1 MKKLLYTLAFALVAA
16 ILVGF
21 TGEAN
26 AQLVSPVP
34 LDQVFPTV
42 RDSSFGV
49 PGNYNTQGF
58 AFSFTQDIE
67 RCDCRGEFNN
77 VGAAAIQMCLN
88 KLGFTVSQ
96 SGHGAPGFETNCVGH
111 KTQVAL
117 GSFQQ
122 YFGFDESRTNHY
134 GEEDSAYA
142 GMITQAVM
150 NHLCYDIMNDNKVQE
165 TTVYSGGGRSS
176 GSRNTSTPE
185 PSGPDVSITKVS
197 DPVNSMIFD
206 GLSQDITYTMTI
218 RNTGDDDLTGIELTD
233 GLSGLSTITC
243 DNDTYTGDADGNVVF
258 TDLVLT
264 ENQSVECTATYT
276 VTEVGNISNSASVTT
291 NEGVSDT
298 ATSTV
303 QVSPPGAPLIAI
315 EKSVNPT
322 SVEAGQTVTYSFEV
336 CNIGATDLINVMV
349 TDVPINASETIG
361 NLAQGTCVTVTSDY
375 GVQAGDFT
383 NGAFDNNAVATGDNA
398 DDPTQSV
405 DDTSDNGVT
414 GNNAITDPVEEQD
427 PTTVTEI
434 VAGVPD
440 IAIEKSV
447 NPTSVEAGQT
457 VTYSFEVCN
466 IGATDLINVMVTDV
480 PINASETIGNLAQG
494 TCVTVTSDYGVQA
507 GDFTNGAFDNNA
519 VATGDNAD
527 DPTQSVDDT
536 SDNGVTGNNAI
547 TDPVEEQDPTTVTEI
562 VAGNASI
569 SIVKSVQLLDEG
581 VPVGDSVSGSEILDI
596 KVSDTVRYSFEVCN
610 TGDVPLTSVEVND
623 GDLGQIISVPDLPTS
638 GGCETVTFDFAANSV
653 GAFVN
658 EATASGSGNGALA
671 SSSIS
676 SATIE
681 ACEFQ
686 TITVDNTDLETYA
699 NIASPNPNIG
709 YLAGPSVTGVDLSQS
724 LPANATTLAED
735 FVLYFGATFLTYG
748 ENYQGNAVTNGG
760 HGGAA
765 TAVSTTTPCDNAPAW
780 ATINNTNMQIDLID
794 NSGNVILA
802 NLSLQEDTAFCNE
815 TPLNALDIGNIK
827 KRGIA
832 TIPAGT
838 NVSTLSGG
846 KIKLLASDPTAPN
859 PPVADGVFV
868 TAAGASDPLYG
879 TGFNLGFVLES
890 GTGSSDG
897 SLVTSDLVVCLSE

>member
-303 QVSPPGAPLIAI
+303 QVSPPGAPL
-315 EKSVNPT
+315 
-322 SVEAGQTVTYSFEV
+322 
-336 CNIGATDLINVMV
+336 
-349 TDVPINASETIG
+349 
-361 NLAQGTCVTVTSDY
+361 
-375 GVQAGDFT
+375 
-383 NGAFDNNAVATGDNA
+383 
-398 DDPTQSV
+398 
-405 DDTSDNGVT
+405 
-414 GNNAITDPVEEQD
+414 
-427 PTTVTEI
+427 
-434 VAGVPD
+434 